1 MRERLRFG
9 GRRSDPIDDEL
20 PIGTQSARNVF
31 ATRNRECLK
40 YTIPEVFVLISN
52 LNQIIKMRNQIQNK
66 YLRQIGEGVLT
77 KRATPLKIKGIA
89 MEFTIC

>member
-1 MRERLRFG
+1 MRERLRFD

-40 YTIPEVFVLISN
+40 YAIPEVFVLISN
-52 LNQIIKMRNQIQNK
+52 QI
-66 YLRQIGEGVLT
+66 
-77 KRATPLKIKGIA
+77 
-89 MEFTIC
+89 